1 MHGARMKDHNWHR
14 GGYGVITTTQTLM
27 YSSNIGVSRL
37 IDQNYHDHP
46 EKYVQGLY
54 KLGIASPL
62 HLDIPG
68 AGDPFIRMPNKNN
81 WSKTA
86 LAWMS
91 IGYETQI
98 PPISTV
104 TFYNAI
110 ANNGVMVK
118 PKFVKA
124 IMKDGQVVK
133 EIPTE
138 VLNPAIASPKQFKR
152 YKLFL
157 KRWLARD

>member
-1 MHGARMKDHNWHR
+1 
-14 GGYGVITTTQTLM
+14 
-27 YSSNIGVSRL
+27 
-37 IDQNYHDHP
+37 
-46 EKYVQGLY
+46 
-54 KLGIASPL
+54 
-62 HLDIPG
+62 
-68 AGDPFIRMPNKNN
+68 
-81 WSKTA
+81 
-86 LAWMS
+86 MS

-138 VLNPAIASPKQFKR
+138 VLNPAIASPKTIQEIQVILEKVVSEGLGRQAGSKQFHVSGKQVQ
-152 YKLFL
+152 L
-157 KRWLARD
+157 KYLREDRDTPMVCANIWLASAAISPPNLPDTVVS

>member
-1 MHGARMKDHNWHR
+1 
-14 GGYGVITTTQTLM
+14 
-27 YSSNIGVSRL
+27 
-37 IDQNYHDHP
+37 
-46 EKYVQGLY
+46 
-54 KLGIASPL
+54 
-62 HLDIPG
+62 
-68 AGDPFIRMPNKNN
+68 
-81 WSKTA
+81 
-86 LAWMS
+86 MS

>member
-1 MHGARMKDHNWHR
+1 
-14 GGYGVITTTQTLM
+14 
-27 YSSNIGVSRL
+27 
-37 IDQNYHDHP
+37 
-46 EKYVQGLY
+46 
-54 KLGIASPL
+54 
-62 HLDIPG
+62 
-68 AGDPFIRMPNKNN
+68 
-81 WSKTA
+81 
-86 LAWMS
+86 MS

-138 VLNPAIASPKQFKR
+138 VLNPAIASPKTIQEIQVI
-152 YKLFL
+152 LE
-157 KRWLARD
+157 RWLARD

>member
-68 AGDPFIRMPNKNN
+68 AGDPFIRMPNK
-81 WSKTA
+81 T
-86 LAWMS
+86 
-91 IGYETQI
+91 IGQ
-98 PPISTV
+98 
-104 TFYNAI
+104 
-110 ANNGVMVK
+110 
-118 PKFVKA
+118 
-124 IMKDGQVVK
+124 
-133 EIPTE
+133 
-138 VLNPAIASPKQFKR
+138 KQHWHGCLSDMR
-152 YKLFL
+152 HRFL
-157 KRWLARD
+157 LSVR